1 MPVVDDVTTLG
12 GTMSNPWS
20 PPQPS
25 PPPQPWRQPVRQP
38 VQQQVQ
44 QPGTTPLGTRP
55 PARVSIDSYG
65 PPSSKVTPAIVLA
78 VAALSL
84 VVGVV
89 GYGLVGR
96 PGTPG
101 ATATPSVTRTTEPSS
116 TRSGGVAFE
125 ARNDSALGYWQVTST
140 RWNGDQLIVGVAVTV
155 DTGQTRPAFYAFGN
169 NDSRVYD
176 PDAIAPPPSFG
187 AQTIRPGQTVAG
199 NISFRIARGPVTL
212 VLTDSAGR
220 QVSALPIKG

>member
-96 PGTPG
+96 PGTPS

-155 DTGQTRPAFYAFGN
+155 DTGQTRPAFYAL
-169 NDSRVYD
+169 SSATPV
-176 PDAIAPPPSFG
+176 PTALAS
-187 AQTIRPGQTVAG
+187 
-199 NISFRIARGPVTL
+199 VTL
-212 VLTDSAGR
+212 PAW
-220 QVSALPIKG
+220 